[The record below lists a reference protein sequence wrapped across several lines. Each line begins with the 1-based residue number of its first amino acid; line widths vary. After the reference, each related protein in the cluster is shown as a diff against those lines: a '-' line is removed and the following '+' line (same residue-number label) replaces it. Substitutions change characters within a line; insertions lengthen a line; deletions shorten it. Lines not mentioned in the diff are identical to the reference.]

1 MTDETNCIMIVSAG
15 TSGTFRTFCTGSPR
29 QSLNHTE
36 KGETDMSDMPEWL
49 TELLSRLSE
58 VFSKLLIKLGLKII
72 F

>member
-1 MTDETNCIMIVSAG
+1 MVLRPNTK
-15 TSGTFRTFCTGSPR
+15 
-29 QSLNHTE
+29 

-49 TELLSRLSE
+49 IELFSRLSQ